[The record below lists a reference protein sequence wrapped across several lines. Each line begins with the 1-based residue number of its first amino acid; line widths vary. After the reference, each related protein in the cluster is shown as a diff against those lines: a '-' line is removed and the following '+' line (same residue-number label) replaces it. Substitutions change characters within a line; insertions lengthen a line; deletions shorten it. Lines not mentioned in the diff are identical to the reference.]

1 MKSRVRENQLS
12 RPGDVFRIV
21 LLDLG
26 EGGLGLLGSV
36 KVQILDSSV

>member
-1 MKSRVRENQLS
+1 MKSRVRENQ
-12 RPGDVFRIV
+12 PNWPKDVFRVV

-36 KVQILDSSV
+36 KVQILDNSV